1 MAGNAVKTQ
10 GRLWEGAFSGARGGV
25 TRFNSAENVL
35 LDGRLAKYDMLGSI
49 AHASMLGRQRILG
62 RREVDSITS
71 ALRRLLKSERSGEFK
86 LDPALEDIHTN
97 VEVDVG
103 RISTVGAK
111 MHTARSRND
120 QALLDMRMYMRDGA
134 LAMAEAIITL
144 QKSFAALS
152 KEDGVMVGYTHTRI
166 AQPLTVSFWCDSFV
180 QGFSRDIERI
190 MGCYGRLN
198 ASPLGA
204 CALSGTSWNVD
215 RRYTAKALAFGSV
228 QKNALDAITSRGEG
242 EAELLSALSILMTKL
257 SGIAEE
263 LIWLSQKRLVTVP
276 DEFCTGS
283 SIMPNKKNPDVLEL
297 IRGRSG
303 RVYGGLMHVLAVK
316 KGLMSG
322 YHSDMQETKYAVMQG
337 IETTKECVQM
347 LAMVVKSISFDDKAM
362 RNELEQGFA
371 QATEI
376 ADALARKGIPFR
388 EAHGIVGRLVGRC
401 SEAGIT
407 LGQAEPLPPFTSK
420 EWKALLS
427 LERPRLKVKVA
438 VDSGWAKRVHEEK
451 LKIGNAYAALEGRQ
465 G

>member
-1 MAGNAVKTQ
+1 
-10 GRLWEGAFSGARGGV
+10 
-25 TRFNSAENVL
+25 
-35 LDGRLAKYDMLGSI
+35 
-49 AHASMLGRQRILG
+49 MLGRQNILSRTDAG
-62 RREVDSITS
+62 AITS
-71 ALRRLLKSERSGEFK
+71 ALRRLLKSERSGRFA

-97 VEVDVG
+97 VEAHVT
-103 RISTVGAK
+103 RITPAGAR
-111 MHTARSRND
+111 MHAARSRND
-120 QALLDMRMYMRDGA
+120 QSLLDMRMYLRDEA
-134 LAMAEAIITL
+134 LAIAEAIITL

-152 KEDGVMVGYTHTRI
+152 KNDGVMAGYTHTRI

-190 MGCYGRLN
+190 MGCHGRLN
-198 ASPLGA
+198 ISPLGA
-204 CALSGTSWNVD
+204 CALAGTSWNVN
-215 RRYTAKALAFGSV
+215 RAYTAKALAFGSV

-242 EAELLSALSILMTKL
+242 EAELLSALAILMTKL

-263 LIWLSQKRLVTVP
+263 LLWLSQKRLITIP
-276 DEFCTGS
+276 DGFCTGS

-303 RVYGGLMHVLAVK
+303 RVYGGLMHVLSVK

-337 IETTKECVQM
+337 IETAKESVGM
-347 LAMVVKSISFDDKAM
+347 LAMVVKSLGFDDKAM

-401 SEAGIT
+401 SKAGIT
-407 LGQAEPLPPFTSK
+407 LSEAKPLEPFTPK
-420 EWKALLS
+420 EWKALVS
-427 LERPRLKVKVA
+427 LERPRLKVNVA
-438 VDSGWAKRVHEEK
+438 VDSGWAKRVEEEK
-451 LKIGNAYAALEGRQ
+451 LKIEKAYAALEGLQ

>member
-1 MAGNAVKTQ
+1 MAVKAR
-10 GRLWEGAFSGARGGV
+10 GRLWEGAFSGAHGDV

-49 AHASMLGRQRILG
+49 AHAGMLGRQGIISRTEAG
-62 RREVDSITS
+62 AITS
-71 ALRRLLKSERSGEFK
+71 ALRRLLKSERSGRFT

-97 VEVDVG
+97 VEAHVT
-103 RISTVGAK
+103 RITPAGAK
-111 MHTARSRND
+111 IHTARSRND
-120 QALLDMRMYMRDGA
+120 QSLLDMRMYMRDEA
-134 LAMAEAIITL
+134 LAIAEAVITL
-144 QKSFAALS
+144 QKSFAMLS
-152 KEDGVMVGYTHTRI
+152 KNDGVMAGYTHTRI
-166 AQPLTVSFWCDSFV
+166 AQPLTISFWCDSFV
-180 QGFSRDIERI
+180 QGFGRDIERI

-198 ASPLGA
+198 MSPLGA
-204 CALSGTSWNVD
+204 CALAGTSWKVN
-215 RRYTAKALAFGSV
+215 RAYTAKALAFGSV
-228 QKNALDAITSRGEG
+228 QKNALDAVGSRGEG

-263 LIWLSQKRLVTVP
+263 LVWLSQKRLVTIP

-303 RVYGGLMHVLAVK
+303 RVYGGLMHVLSVK

-337 IETTKECVQM
+337 IETTKECVVM
-347 LAMVVKSISFDDKAM
+347 LATVVKGIGFDDKAI
-362 RNELEQGFA
+362 RTELEQGFA

-376 ADALARKGIPFR
+376 ADALARKGVPFR

-401 SEAGIT
+401 GRAGIT
-407 LGQAEPLPPFTSK
+407 LSEAEPLQPFTPK
-420 EWKALLS
+420 EWKALVS
-427 LERPRLKVKVA
+427 LDRPRLKVKVA
-438 VDSGWAKRVHEEK
+438 VDSCWAKKVHEEK
-451 LKIGNAYAALEGRQ
+451 LKIEKAYAALEGQQ

>member
-1 MAGNAVKTQ
+1 MAGNTVKTC
-10 GRLWEGAFSGARGGV
+10 GRLWEGAFSGAQAGV

-49 AHASMLGRQRILG
+49 AHTSMLGRQDILG
-62 RREVDSITS
+62 RREADSITS
-71 ALRRLLKSERSGEFK
+71 ALRRLLKSERSGEFT

-97 VEVDVG
+97 VEADMT
-103 RISTVGAK
+103 RITTVAAK

-120 QALLDMRMYMRDGA
+120 QALLDMRMYMRDEA
-134 LAMAEAIITL
+134 LAITEAVITL
-144 QKSFAALS
+144 QKGFAALS
-152 KEDGVMVGYTHTRI
+152 KEDGVMAGYTHTRI

-180 QGFSRDIERI
+180 QGFGRDIERI

-204 CALSGTSWNVD
+204 CALSGTSWNIN
-215 RRYTAKALAFGSV
+215 RGYTARLLAFGSV
-228 QKNALDAITSRGEG
+228 QKNALDAVTSRGEG
-242 EAELLSALSILMTKL
+242 EAELLSALAILMTKL

-263 LIWLSQKRLVTVP
+263 LIWLSQKRLITIP

-303 RVYGGLMHVLAVK
+303 RVHGALMHVLSVK

-337 IETTKECVQM
+337 IETAKECTVM
-347 LAMVVKSISFDDKAM
+347 LAEVVGCLGFDDNAM

-407 LGQAEPLPPFTSK
+407 LSEAEPLQPFTAK
-420 EWKALLS
+420 EWKALVS

-438 VDSGWAKRVHEEK
+438 VDSSWAKRVHEEK
-451 LKIGNAYAALEGRQ
+451 LKIEKAYAALEGLQ

>member
-1 MAGNAVKTQ
+1 MGRIAGETR
-10 GRLWEGAFSGARGGV
+10 GRLWEGAFSGAQGDV
-25 TRFNSAENVL
+25 VRFNSAENVL
-35 LDGRLAKYDMLGSI
+35 LDGKLAKYDMLGSV
-49 AHASMLGRQRILG
+49 AHAGMLGRQGILG
-62 RREVDSITS
+62 RKDAGAITS
-71 ALRRLLKSERSGEFK
+71 ALQRLLKTHRKGEFA

-97 VEVDVG
+97 VERAVT
-103 RISTVGAK
+103 RLTPAGAK

-120 QALLDMRMYMRDGA
+120 QSLLDMRMYMRDEA
-134 LAMAEAIITL
+134 LAIAEAIIAL

-152 KEDGVMVGYTHTRI
+152 RKDGVMAGYTHTRI

-180 QGFSRDIERI
+180 QGFKRDIERI

-204 CALSGTSWNVD
+204 CALAGTSWNID
-215 RRYTAKALAFGSV
+215 RKHTARLLAFGSV
-228 QKNALDAITSRGEG
+228 QKNALDAVTSRGEG
-242 EAELLSALSILMTKL
+242 EAELLSALAMLMTKL

-263 LIWLSQKRLVTVP
+263 LIWLSQKRLVTIP

-303 RVYGGLMHVLAVK
+303 RVCGCLVHVLSVK

-337 IETTKECVQM
+337 IETAKECVVM
-347 LAMVVKSISFDDKAM
+347 LAKVVKSLGFDETAI
-362 RNELEQGFA
+362 RTELEQGFA

-376 ADALARKGIPFR
+376 ADALARKGVPFR
-388 EAHGIVGRLVGRC
+388 DAHGIVGRLVSRC
-401 SEAGIT
+401 SKAGVTLSEAG
-407 LGQAEPLPPFTSK
+407 PLPQFTAK
-420 EWKALLS
+420 EWKALTS
-427 LERPRLKVKVA
+427 LERPRLKVKVV
-438 VDSGWAKRVHEEK
+438 VDSGWEKKVQAEK
-451 LKIGNAYAALEGRQ
+451 LKIAKAYAVLEGLQ